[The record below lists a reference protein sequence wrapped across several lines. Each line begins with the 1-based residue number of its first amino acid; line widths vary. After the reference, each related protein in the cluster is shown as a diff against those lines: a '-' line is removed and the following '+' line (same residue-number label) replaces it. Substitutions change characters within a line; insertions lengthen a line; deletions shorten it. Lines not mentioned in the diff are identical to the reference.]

1 MLLASGG
8 EGARL
13 VQHPAVPR
21 TAPQG
26 RGPQRSARG
35 LRWRSP
41 AFPPSPGRARGWGGR
56 GACWAEQLACV
67 APGAGAARAEPVLP
81 ALLGSSVAD
90 PAGAGAE
97 SPPAPALPGSSR
109 DPQGDPAW
117 GGGHVGSL
125 LQDRGRARPRGGR
138 ASAQCFLAR
147 AFFQG
152 CPSRRSALAAHLG
165 FCPGRGRVMSSAG
178 PGLCSRVDA
187 LPSRPPGRASCSL
200 RSRVSCRRV
209 LGRFSPGR
217 VCQ

>member
-8 EGARL
+8 EGARRA
-13 VQHPAVPR
+13 QHPAVPR

-67 APGAGAARAEPVLP
+67 APGAGAARGEPVLP

-97 SPPAPALPGSSR
+97 SPPAPALPGSLR

-125 LQDRGRARPRGGR
+125 LQDRGRARP
-138 ASAQCFLAR
+138 
-147 AFFQG
+147 
-152 CPSRRSALAAHLG
+152 P
-165 FCPGRGRVMSSAG
+165 
-178 PGLCSRVDA
+178 
-187 LPSRPPGRASCSL
+187 RPPGAHAQPPCLAPPSAKASWWPL
-200 RSRVSCRRV
+200 GDWDQGAVLPPRHLHPEVTLAHVYSR
-209 LGRFSPGR
+209 
-217 VCQ
+217 